1 MRTSRC
7 RRCAG
12 SSGGAS
18 LRRARLLSLVLA
30 ACSLLTSVGA
40 SAQTLSQ
47 RGFIEAN
54 LFAFA
59 ERAPND
65 ATRAVGDLLVR
76 DDAFFTPIP
85 WLQFAGGVDV
95 RANTHDQVDGWSVD
109 AADRRV
115 RRPRVALRRAAAT
128 FARGPLTID
137 AGKQFIRW
145 GTADIVNPTDRF
157 APRDFLNV
165 LDSDFLGVT
174 GVRGVL
180 QLASHTIDIVWT
192 PRMTPGRVPLLDQ
205 RWTVVPAEA
214 RQLPLRD
221 ATGSLPSG
229 SQTGVRWGHTIGGL
243 EYSLSFF
250 DGFNHM
256 PDVRASV
263 AFDPTLAVPVA
274 IDVARVYPPIRSYGG
289 DMSLP
294 TRWATI
300 KAEAAYF
307 TSASTVSDEYGLYVV
322 QLERQSGEWL
332 FVGGYAG
339 EVVTTRR
346 SAATFAP
353 DRGTSRAILG
363 RASHTIDVNRSVA
376 FEAAVRQNGRGAYGK
391 VEYSQARGQH
401 WRFTA
406 TAVALGGESD
416 DFFGQYRRNSHLL
429 LSARYSF

>member
-1 MRTSRC
+1 VLI
-7 RRCAG
+7 
-12 SSGGAS
+12 AS
-18 LRRARLLSLVLA
+18 DAP
-30 ACSLLTSVGA
+30 
-40 SAQTLSQ
+40 AQSLSQ
-47 RGFIEAN
+47 RGFVEAN

-59 ERAPND
+59 QKAPND

-76 DDAFFTPIP
+76 DDVFFKPIA

-95 RANTHDQVDGWSVD
+95 RANSHGQVDGWSAD
-109 AADRRV
+109 AADRRI
-115 RRPRVALRRAAAT
+115 RRPRLALRRGAAT
-128 FARGPLTID
+128 FARGPLTVD

-145 GTADIVNPTDRF
+145 GTTDIVNPTDRF

-174 GVRGVL
+174 AVRGVL
-180 QLASHTIDIVWT
+180 QLASHTIDVVWT
-192 PRMTPGRVPLLDQ
+192 PRMTPSRVPLLDQ

-229 SQTGVRWGHTIGGL
+229 AQTGVRWGHTSGAV

-256 PDVRASV
+256 PDVHAGV
-263 AFDPTLAVPVA
+263 AFAPRAPAAPVA

-294 TRWATI
+294 TRWATV

-307 TSASTVSDEYGLYVV
+307 TTASAASDEYGLYVL

-339 EVVTTRR
+339 EVVTRRR

-363 RASHTIDVNRSVA
+363 RVSRTIDVNRSVA

-391 VEYSQARGQH
+391 AEYSQARGQH

-406 TAVALGGESD
+406 TAVALGGASD

-429 LSARYSF
+429 LSTRYSF